1 MNTRRRTFCSSIVIQ
16 LHRRSHRLRLPRC
29 LPLLQSCLPL
39 KSYYL
44 SEKRNPRDY
53 MLIILGL
60 NTALRI
66 SDILRLTYGDVYDY
80 QRKEWKT
87 HIVIIEQKTGKQN
100 RIYMN
105 REVKTVFRNYTDPS
119 SCTPSTWIFTSQKQK
134 KGHLSRYQAYRIVK
148 AAGAF
153 AGLNESI
160 SCHSLR
166 KTFGYHAWKQGTAP
180 ALLMSIFNH
189 SAYQITKRY
198 LCIEQD
204 DKDEVF
210 AKIKL

>member
-1 MNTRRRTFCSSIVIQ
+1 MSMTQPIRNTEQ
-16 LHRRSHRLRLPRC
+16 LK
-29 LPLLQSCLPL
+29 LL
-39 KSYYL
+39 KNYYL
-44 SEKRNPRDY
+44 SEKTNIRNY

-66 SDILRLTYGDVYDY
+66 SDILGLTYGDVYDY
-80 QRKEWKT
+80 QRNEWKT
-87 HIVIIEQKTGKQN
+87 HIVVIEQKTGKQN

-105 REVKTVFRNYTDPS
+105 REVKEVFRKYTNPAACSPS
-119 SCTPSTWIFTSQKQK
+119 AWIFTSQKQK
-134 KGHLSRYQAYRIVK
+134 EGHLSRYQAYRIIK
-148 AAGAF
+148 DAGAF
-153 AGLNESI
+153 AGLNDNI

-210 AKIKL
+210 ANIKF

>member
-1 MNTRRRTFCSSIVIQ
+1 MSTTQPIRKTEQ
-16 LHRRSHRLRLPRC
+16 LEL
-29 LPLLQSCLPL
+29 L

-44 SEKRNPRDY
+44 SEKLNIRNY
-53 MLIILGL
+53 MLIIVGL

-66 SDILRLTYGDVYDY
+66 SDILSLTYGDVYDY
-80 QRKEWKT
+80 QRELWKS
-87 HIVIIEQKTGKQN
+87 HITVTEQKTGKTN

-105 REVKTVFRNYTDPS
+105 REIRDILGKYTNPIQCPPS
-119 SCTPSTWIFTSQKQK
+119 SWLFASQKEK
-134 KGHLSRYQAYRIVK
+134 ERHLSRYQAYRIIRS
-148 AAGAF
+148 AGSF
-153 AGLNESI
+153 AGLDEGI

-189 SAYQITKRY
+189 SSYQITKRY
-198 LCIEQD
+198 LCIDQD

-210 AKIKL
+210 ANIKI

>member
-1 MNTRRRTFCSSIVIQ
+1 MSTTQPIRDSEQ
-16 LHRRSHRLRLPRC
+16 LKLM
-29 LPLLQSCLPL
+29 

-44 SEKRNPRDY
+44 SEKRNIRNY

-66 SDILRLTYGDVYDY
+66 SDILSLTYGEVYNY

-87 HIVIIEQKTGKQN
+87 HISIIEKKTGKQN

-105 REVKTVFRNYTDPS
+105 QEVRSVFRQYTNPAQKES
-119 SCTPSTWIFTSQKQK
+119 SAWLFSSQKQK
-134 KGHLSRYQAYRIVK
+134 EVHLSRYQAYRIIK
-148 AAGAF
+148 AAGEF
-153 AGLNESI
+153 AGMDKDF

-189 SAYQITKRY
+189 STYQITKRY

-210 AKIKL
+210 AKIKI

>member
-1 MNTRRRTFCSSIVIQ
+1 MSVTQPIRNTEQ
-16 LHRRSHRLRLPRC
+16 LKL
-29 LPLLQSCLPL
+29 L

-166 KTFGYHAWKQGTAP
+166 KTFGYHAWIQGTAP
-180 ALLMSIFNH
+180 DLLMSIFNH

>member
-1 MNTRRRTFCSSIVIQ
+1 MSTTQPIRNSDQ
-16 LHRRSHRLRLPRC
+16 LQLM
-29 LPLLQSCLPL
+29 

-44 SEKRNPRDY
+44 SEKINIRNY

-66 SDILRLTYGDVYDY
+66 SDVLSLTYGDIYNY
-80 QRKEWKT
+80 RRKEWKT
-87 HIVIIEQKTGKQN
+87 HIAVIEQKTGKQN
-100 RIYMN
+100 RIYVNQEVRKVFQQYMN
-105 REVKTVFRNYTDPS
+105 PTQHSPS
-119 SCTPSTWIFTSQKQK
+119 AWLFSSQKQK
-134 KGHLSRYQAYRIVK
+134 EGHLSRYQAYRIIK
-148 AAGAF
+148 DAGAF
-153 AGLNESI
+153 AGLDENF

-166 KTFGYHAWKQGTAP
+166 KTFGYQAWKQGTAP

-210 AKIKL
+210 AKIKM

>member
-1 MNTRRRTFCSSIVIQ
+1 MNKGERKDECDTANQKHRTIETAQELLPFRKAKSQ
-16 LHRRSHRLRLPRC
+16 RL
-29 LPLLQSCLPL
+29 
-39 KSYYL
+39 Y
-44 SEKRNPRDY
+44 
-53 MLIILGL
+53 
-60 NTALRI
+60 
-66 SDILRLTYGDVYDY
+66 V
-80 QRKEWKT
+80 
-87 HIVIIEQKTGKQN
+87 
-100 RIYMN
+100 
-105 REVKTVFRNYTDPS
+105 
-119 SCTPSTWIFTSQKQK
+119 TSQKQK

>member
-1 MNTRRRTFCSSIVIQ
+1 MSTTQPIRNSEQ
-16 LHRRSHRLRLPRC
+16 LQLM
-29 LPLLQSCLPL
+29 

-44 SEKRNPRDY
+44 SEKANARNY

-66 SDILRLTYGDVYDY
+66 SDILSLTYGDIYSY
-80 QRKEWKT
+80 QKKEWKT
-87 HIVIIEQKTGKQN
+87 HITVTEQKTGKRN

-105 REVKTVFRNYTDPS
+105 QEVRKVFQQYTNPAQQAPS
-119 SCTPSTWIFTSQKQK
+119 AWIFRSQKQK
-134 KGHLSRYQAYRIVK
+134 ESHLSRYQAYRIIK
-148 AAGAF
+148 AAGIF
-153 AGLNESI
+153 AGLDENI

-210 AKIKL
+210 AKIKI